1 MGVVLG
7 EAADP
12 GHPVQLARLLVAV
25 HRAEFGQ
32 PQRQI
37 AIAPRLRLEN
47 LDVVRAVH
55 RPQQIP
61 LAFLQFDRRELAVLV
76 VGKMAGNF
84 VQVDVADHR
93 RVHWQV
99 FPPQQLVVEEVFQL
113 AANDRP
119 LGQPEDQP
127 GTHGGVDE
135 EQFELLSQ
143 EAMVSSFRL
152 FDLFQVGVQV
162 LLVEEGGAVEP
173 LQLLSPGVA
182 LPIRAGHGEEFE
194 GPDRARAGHVR
205 PAAEVDEFA
214 LAIEGHRRF
223 PGQALL
229 QVLDLQ

>member
-37 AIAPRLRLEN
+37 AIAPRLRLED
-47 LDVVRAVH
+47 LDVVRAIH
-55 RPQQIP
+55 RPEQIP

-76 VGKMAGNF
+76 VGKMAGDF
-84 VQVDVADHR
+84 VQVDVADHGG
-93 RVHWQV
+93 VHRQV

-127 GTHGGVDE
+127 GAHGGVDE

-143 EAMVSSFRL
+143 RAMVAPFRL
-152 FDLFQVGVQV
+152 FDLFQVGVEV
-162 LLVEEGGAVEP
+162 LLVEQGGAIEP

-182 LPIRAGHGEEFE
+182 LPIGAGDGEEFE
-194 GPDRARAGHVR
+194 GPDRAARGTCGPR
-205 PAAEVDEFA
+205 QRSTNSPW
-214 LAIEGHRRF
+214 R
-223 PGQALL
+223 
-229 QVLDLQ
+229 